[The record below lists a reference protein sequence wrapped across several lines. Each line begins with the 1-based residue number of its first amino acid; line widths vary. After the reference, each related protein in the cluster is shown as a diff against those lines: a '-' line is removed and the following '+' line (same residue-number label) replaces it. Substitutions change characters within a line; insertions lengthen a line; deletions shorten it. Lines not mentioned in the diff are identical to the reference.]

1 VSDLGNYFVMTLII
15 TDHTNTTCIKTRNG
29 RIDTN

>member
-1 VSDLGNYFVMTLII
+1 MTLII